1 MDIVLAL
8 AGGFV
13 TLLVVVAMVL
23 IVPRGVVA
31 VDESVSELSAA
42 PKDEEAPVPAAA
54 A

>member
-23 IVPRGVVA
+23 IVPNGSIPVG
-31 VDESVSELSAA
+31 DSVSNLSAA
-42 PKDEEAPVPAAA
+42 PDVEEAAIPAPAV
-54 A
+54 